1 MTTPSNHSSGFSQPD
16 DHQTIA
22 EIDLLN
28 AISHGDNIYPWEPA
42 AQTTEFYF
50 DNLATISDLTASLS
64 EQELNE
70 RSHQFFQQLEQTYTL
85 ISVEQSVLTKF
96 APFAPENILKKL
108 SSVASEVVS
117 QVARV
122 SGNLSLSDQLV
133 HCVNEIL
140 PQWSLEDLEV
150 LARPYAYAMRSSN
163 NDMIQSTVQSLND
176 SSWENLSDLEQ
187 VRLSL
192 AIALYAINTANQ

>member
-1 MTTPSNHSSGFSQPD
+1 MTTQSNNSSGFSQPD
-16 DHQTIA
+16 DYQIIA

-28 AISHGDNIYPWEPA
+28 AISHSDSIYPWEPA
-42 AQTTEFYF
+42 VQTTEFYF
-50 DNLATISDLTASLS
+50 DNLATISDVTASLS

-85 ISVEQSVLTKF
+85 ISVEQSVLNKF

-108 SSVASEVVS
+108 SSVVSEVVS
-117 QVARV
+117 QVARI

-163 NDMIQSTVQSLND
+163 NDMIESTVQSLND

>member
-1 MTTPSNHSSGFSQPD
+1 MTTPSNNSSGFSQPD
-16 DHQTIA
+16 DYQTIA

-28 AISHGDNIYPWEPA
+28 AISHGDSVYPWEPSA
-42 AQTTEFYF
+42 KATEFYF
-50 DNLATISDLTASLS
+50 DNLATISDVTASLS

-85 ISVEQSVLTKF
+85 ISVEQLVLKKF

-163 NDMIQSTVQSLND
+163 NDMIESTVQSLND

>member
-1 MTTPSNHSSGFSQPD
+1 MTTPSTNSSDFSYSD
-16 DHQTIA
+16 DRQTIA

-28 AISHGDNIYPWEPA
+28 AISHGDSIYPWEPA
-42 AQTTEFYF
+42 ATTTEFYF
-50 DNLATISDLTASLS
+50 DNLTKIADVTASLS
-64 EQELNE
+64 QQELNE

-96 APFAPENILKKL
+96 TSFAPENILKKL

-163 NDMIQSTVQSLND
+163 NDMIESTVQSINE
-176 SSWENLSDLEQ
+176 STWENLSDLEQ

>member
-1 MTTPSNHSSGFSQPD
+1 MTTPSHDSSGFSQPD
-16 DHQTIA
+16 DYQTIA

-28 AISHGDNIYPWEPA
+28 AISHSDTIYPWEPA
-42 AQTTEFYF
+42 DQTTEFYF
-50 DNLATISDLTASLS
+50 NNLATISDVTASLS

-163 NDMIQSTVQSLND
+163 NDMIESTVQSIND